1 MIIEKAVEIFI
12 INRLLE
18 ENIMNKELISKNYL
32 YVSNAIKEFHFLEY
46 CLFSNYS
53 MFFFF
58 IFGKACFNR
67 TYVSVR
73 LRLQLAFNSCLVC
86 EDSIKVIVQLYKRF
100 PISGGII

>member
-58 IFGKACFNR
+58 YFWKSLLQSYLCFSQI
-67 TYVSVR
+67 TITIGV
-73 LRLQLAFNSCLVC
+73 
-86 EDSIKVIVQLYKRF
+86 
-100 PISGGII
+100 

>member
-32 YVSNAIKEFHFLEY
+32 YVSNAIKEFHFLEC

-53 MFFFF
+53 VYFF

-86 EDSIKVIVQLYKRF
+86 EDSIKVIVNCIRDFL
-100 PISGGII
+100 SLEV